1 MELMN
6 KQKYICYADYLGN
19 KILEWVDAK
28 PKNRDLRNVLKAT
41 SIVLQHNIDLE
52 VENEILRKKVSLYR
66 DLKNKQEQ
74 EFYEFKQTK
83 L

>member
-1 MELMN
+1 MT

-19 KILEWVDAK
+19 KIIEWVDAK
-28 PKNRDLRNVLKAT
+28 PNNKDLRNVLK
-41 SIVLQHNIDLE
+41 SVRIVLQYNIDLE

>member
-19 KILEWVDAK
+19 KIIEWVDAK
-28 PKNRDLRNVLKAT
+28 PNNKDLRNVLK
-41 SIVLQHNIDLE
+41 SVRIVLQYNIDLE
-52 VENEILRKKVSLYR
+52 VENELLRKKVSIYR